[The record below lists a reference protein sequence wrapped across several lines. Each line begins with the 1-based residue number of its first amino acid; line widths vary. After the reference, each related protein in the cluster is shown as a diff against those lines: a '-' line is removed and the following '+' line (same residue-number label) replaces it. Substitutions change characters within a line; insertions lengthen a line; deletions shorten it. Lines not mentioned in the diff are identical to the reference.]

1 MRDMR
6 RVVGVDESGKGDFF
20 GPLVVAAFLA
30 DDGRADDLVAMGVR
44 DGKLIADK
52 KILQIDE
59 LLRAEFPHEI
69 LVVEPSDYNS
79 RYALI
84 KNLNKLLAEGHAE
97 VIDRLLSREK
107 ADLAISDKFGKPEL
121 VEQALAARGQEV
133 PLRQIVRGER
143 FVQVAAASILARA
156 AFIREMQKLSELYG
170 ITIPKGA
177 AAQVDEAGR
186 VIVRKHGIETLPK
199 LAKMHFKNYHR
210 VVNPT
215 LFSR

>member
-1 MRDMR
+1 MSVTR

-30 DDGRADDLVAMGVR
+30 DECKADDLRALGVR

-52 KILQIDE
+52 KTLQIDE
-59 LLRAEFPHEI
+59 QLRADFPYEI
-69 LVVEPSDYNS
+69 LVVEPSDYNR

-97 VIDRLLSREK
+97 VIDRLLSREQ
-107 ADLAISDKFGKPEL
+107 ADLVVSDKFGKPEL
-121 VEQALAARGQEV
+121 VEEALAARRQSV
-133 PLRQIVRGER
+133 PFKQIVRGER
-143 FVQVAAASILARA
+143 IIQVAAASILARA
-156 AFIREMQKLSELYG
+156 AFIREMEKLSDQYG
-170 ITIPKGA
+170 ISIPKGA

-186 VIVRKHGIETLPK
+186 KIVRKHGIESLPN
-199 LAKMHFKNYHR
+199 LAKIHFKNYRR
-210 VVNPT
+210 VLNPA

>member
-1 MRDMR
+1 MADTR

-30 DDGRADDLVAMGVR
+30 DDGKADDLAALGVR

-59 LLRAEFPHEI
+59 QLRAEFPHEI
-69 LVVEPSDYNS
+69 LVVEPSDYNR

-97 VIDRLLSREK
+97 VIDRLLKDEQ
-107 ADLAISDKFGKPEL
+107 ADLVISDKFGKPEL
-121 VEQALAARGQEV
+121 IEGALAARGQTV
-133 PLRQIVRGER
+133 PLKQMVRGER
-143 FVQVAAASILARA
+143 IIQVAAASILARA
-156 AFIREMQKLSELYG
+156 AFIREMEKLSNQYG

-186 VIVRKHGIETLPK
+186 MIVRRHGIDALPN
-199 LAKMHFKNYHR
+199 LAKLHFKNYRR

>member
-1 MRDMR
+1 MADTR

-30 DDGRADDLVAMGVR
+30 DDGKADDLAALGVR

-59 LLRAEFPHEI
+59 QLRVEFPHEI
-69 LVVEPSDYNS
+69 LVVEPSDYNR

-97 VIDRLLSREK
+97 VIDRLLKDEQ
-107 ADLAISDKFGKPEL
+107 ADLVISDKFGKPEL
-121 VEQALAARGQEV
+121 IEGALAARGQTV
-133 PLRQIVRGER
+133 PLKQMVRGER
-143 FVQVAAASILARA
+143 IIQVAAASILARA
-156 AFIREMQKLSELYG
+156 AFIREMEKLSNQYG

-186 VIVRKHGIETLPK
+186 MIVRRHGIDALPN
-199 LAKMHFKNYHR
+199 LAKLHFKNYRR

>member
-1 MRDMR
+1 M
-6 RVVGVDESGKGDFF
+6 
-20 GPLVVAAFLA
+20 A
-30 DDGRADDLVAMGVR
+30 DDCKADDLAAIGVR
-44 DGKLIADK
+44 DSKLIADK
-52 KILQIDE
+52 KIIQIDE
-59 LLRAEFPHEI
+59 QLRADFPHEI
-69 LVVEPSDYNS
+69 LVVEPSDYNR

-97 VIDRLLSREK
+97 VIDQLLSREP
-107 ADLAISDKFGKPEL
+107 ADLVVSDKFGKPEL
-121 VEQALAARGQEV
+121 VERALATRGRKV

-143 FVQVAAASILARA
+143 IIQVAAASILARA
-156 AFIREMQKLSELYG
+156 AFIREMQKLSDSYG

-186 VIVRKHGIETLPK
+186 MIVRMHGIEALPN
-199 LAKMHFKNYHR
+199 LAKLHFKNYRR

>member
-1 MRDMR
+1 MAETR
-6 RVVGVDESGKGDFF
+6 RVAGVDESGKGDFF

-30 DDGRADDLVAMGVR
+30 DDCKADDLAALGVR

-59 LLRAEFPHEI
+59 QLCADFPHEI
-69 LVVEPSDYNS
+69 LVVEPSDYNR

-97 VIDRLLSREK
+97 VIDRLLKDEQ
-107 ADLAISDKFGKPEL
+107 ADLVISDKFGKSEL
-121 VEQALAARGQEV
+121 VEQALAARGQTV
-133 PLRQIVRGER
+133 PLQQMVRGER
-143 FVQVAAASILARA
+143 IIQVAAASILARA
-156 AFIREMQKLSELYG
+156 TFIREMEKLSDLYG

-186 VIVRKHGIETLPK
+186 MIVRRHGIESLSN
-199 LAKMHFKNYHR
+199 LAKTHFKNYRR

>member
-1 MRDMR
+1 MGDTR

-30 DDGRADDLVAMGVR
+30 DDCMTDDLRALGVR

-52 KILQIDE
+52 KTLQIDE
-59 LLRAEFPHEI
+59 QLRADFPHQI
-69 LVVEPSDYNS
+69 LVVEPSDYNR

-97 VIDRLLSREK
+97 VIDQILSDQS

-121 VEQALAARGQEV
+121 VENALAARGQTV
-133 PLRQIVRGER
+133 PLRQMVRGER
-143 FVQVAAASILARA
+143 IVQVAAASILARA
-156 AFIREMQKLSELYG
+156 AFIREMDKLSDQYG
-170 ITIPKGA
+170 MTIPKGA

-186 VIVRKHGIETLPK
+186 RIVRMHGIESLPNLTK
-199 LAKMHFKNYHR
+199 THFKNYRR
-210 VVNPT
+210 VVDPT
-215 LFSR
+215 LFTG

>member
-1 MRDMR
+1 MGETR

-30 DDGRADDLVAMGVR
+30 DDCKADELSALGVR

-52 KILQIDE
+52 KTLEID
-59 LLRAEFPHEI
+59 LKLRADFSHEI
-69 LVVEPSDYNS
+69 LIVEPSDYNQ

-97 VIDRLLSREK
+97 VIDRLLSEK
-107 ADLAISDKFGKPEL
+107 QADLVISDKFGKPEL
-121 VEQALAARGQEV
+121 VEGALAARGQNV
-133 PLRQIVRGER
+133 PLEQMVRGER
-143 FVQVAAASILARA
+143 IIQVAAASILARA
-156 AFIREMQKLSELYG
+156 AFIREMQRLSEQYG

-177 AAQVDEAGR
+177 AAQVDAAGR
-186 VIVRKHGIETLPK
+186 KIVRMHGIQTLPN
-199 LAKMHFKNYHR
+199 LAKTHFKNYRR

-215 LFSR
+215 LFTR